1 MAMLYK
7 NKALDINQ
15 ELFTDYFNLNAIY
28 NYDKIIIINDEEL
41 EKVLNQEKIL
51 KPLIINDK
59 YPIYT
64 LLNYLNN
71 SSSIYLQKEYGI
83 LNQDELKESIKNY
96 SKTIIA
102 SKELISYLT
111 KNQEEGA
118 DNIWKSEIFGRS
130 LDNIV
135 KEGIQSKLMIIPE
148 NTKYKLSQTVTKIV
162 NKGSNNLIAIV
173 L

>member
-59 YPIYT
+59 YPTYT

-71 SSSIYLQKEYGI
+71 SSSIYLQKEYDI
-83 LNQDELKESIKNY
+83 LSQDELKESIKNY

-102 SKELISYLT
+102 SKELTSYLKELDLIKEEYT
-111 KNQEEGA
+111 LNKNEYLIIDKYQN
-118 DNIWKSEIFGRS
+118 NIK
-130 LDNIV
+130 
-135 KEGIQSKLMIIPE
+135 K
-148 NTKYKLSQTVTKIV
+148 
-162 NKGSNNLIAIV
+162 AIK
-173 L
+173 

>member
-7 NKALDINQ
+7 NKALDLNQ

-102 SKELISYLT
+102 SKELISYLKELDLIKEEYT
-111 KNQEEGA
+111 LNKNEYLIVDKYQN
-118 DNIWKSEIFGRS
+118 NIK
-130 LDNIV
+130 
-135 KEGIQSKLMIIPE
+135 K
-148 NTKYKLSQTVTKIV
+148 
-162 NKGSNNLIAIV
+162 AIK
-173 L
+173 

>member
-71 SSSIYLQKEYGI
+71 SSSIYLQKEYDI

-102 SKELISYLT
+102 SKELISYLKELDLIKEEYT
-111 KNQEEGA
+111 LNKNEYLIVDKYQN
-118 DNIWKSEIFGRS
+118 NIK
-130 LDNIV
+130 
-135 KEGIQSKLMIIPE
+135 K
-148 NTKYKLSQTVTKIV
+148 
-162 NKGSNNLIAIV
+162 AIK
-173 L
+173 

>member
-102 SKELISYLT
+102 SKELISYLKELDLIKEEYT
-111 KNQEEGA
+111 PNKNEYLIVDKYQN
-118 DNIWKSEIFGRS
+118 NIK
-130 LDNIV
+130 
-135 KEGIQSKLMIIPE
+135 K
-148 NTKYKLSQTVTKIV
+148 
-162 NKGSNNLIAIV
+162 AIK
-173 L
+173 

>member
-59 YPIYT
+59 YHIYT

-102 SKELISYLT
+102 SKELISYLKELDLIKEEYT
-111 KNQEEGA
+111 LNKNEYLIVDKYQN
-118 DNIWKSEIFGRS
+118 NIK
-130 LDNIV
+130 
-135 KEGIQSKLMIIPE
+135 K
-148 NTKYKLSQTVTKIV
+148 
-162 NKGSNNLIAIV
+162 AIK
-173 L
+173 

>member
-41 EKVLNQEKIL
+41 EKVLNQEKII

-71 SSSIYLQKEYGI
+71 SSSIYLQKEYDI
-83 LNQDELKESIKNY
+83 LSQDELKESIKNY

-102 SKELISYLT
+102 SKELISYLKELDLIKEEYT
-111 KNQEEGA
+111 LNKNEYLIIDKYQN
-118 DNIWKSEIFGRS
+118 NIK
-130 LDNIV
+130 
-135 KEGIQSKLMIIPE
+135 K
-148 NTKYKLSQTVTKIV
+148 
-162 NKGSNNLIAIV
+162 AIK
-173 L
+173 

>member
-28 NYDKIIIINDEEL
+28 NYNKIIIINDEEL

-102 SKELISYLT
+102 SKELISYLKELDLIKEEYT
-111 KNQEEGA
+111 LNKNEYLIVDKYQN
-118 DNIWKSEIFGRS
+118 NIK
-130 LDNIV
+130 
-135 KEGIQSKLMIIPE
+135 K
-148 NTKYKLSQTVTKIV
+148 
-162 NKGSNNLIAIV
+162 AIK
-173 L
+173 

>member
-28 NYDKIIIINDEEL
+28 NYDKIIIVNDEEI

-102 SKELISYLT
+102 SKELISYLKELDLIKEEYT
-111 KNQEEGA
+111 LNKNEYLIVDKYQN
-118 DNIWKSEIFGRS
+118 NIK
-130 LDNIV
+130 
-135 KEGIQSKLMIIPE
+135 K
-148 NTKYKLSQTVTKIV
+148 
-162 NKGSNNLIAIV
+162 AIK
-173 L
+173 

>member
-102 SKELISYLT
+102 SKELIIYLKELDLIKEEYT
-111 KNQEEGA
+111 LNKNEYLIIDKYQN
-118 DNIWKSEIFGRS
+118 NIK
-130 LDNIV
+130 
-135 KEGIQSKLMIIPE
+135 K
-148 NTKYKLSQTVTKIV
+148 
-162 NKGSNNLIAIV
+162 AIK
-173 L
+173 

>member
-28 NYDKIIIINDEEL
+28 NYHKIIIINDEEL

-71 SSSIYLQKEYGI
+71 SSSIYLQKEYDI
-83 LNQDELKESIKNY
+83 LSQDELKESIKNY

-102 SKELISYLT
+102 SKELISYLKELDLIKEEYT
-111 KNQEEGA
+111 LNKNEYLIIDKYQN
-118 DNIWKSEIFGRS
+118 NIKKTI
-130 LDNIV
+130 
-135 KEGIQSKLMIIPE
+135 K
-148 NTKYKLSQTVTKIV
+148 
-162 NKGSNNLIAIV
+162 
-173 L
+173 

>member
-102 SKELISYLT
+102 SKELISYLKELDLIKEEYT
-111 KNQEEGA
+111 LNKNEYLIVDKYQN
-118 DNIWKSEIFGRS
+118 NIKKSE
-130 LDNIV
+130 
-135 KEGIQSKLMIIPE
+135 
-148 NTKYKLSQTVTKIV
+148 Y
-162 NKGSNNLIAIV
+162 A
-173 L
+173 

>member
-59 YPIYT
+59 YPTYT

-71 SSSIYLQKEYGI
+71 SSSIYLQKEYDI
-83 LNQDELKESIKNY
+83 LSQDELKESIKNY

-102 SKELISYLT
+102 SKELISYLKELDLIKEEYT
-111 KNQEEGA
+111 LNKNEYLIIDKYQN
-118 DNIWKSEIFGRS
+118 NIK
-130 LDNIV
+130 
-135 KEGIQSKLMIIPE
+135 K
-148 NTKYKLSQTVTKIV
+148 
-162 NKGSNNLIAIV
+162 AIK
-173 L
+173 

>member
-71 SSSIYLQKEYGI
+71 SSSIYLQKEYDI

-102 SKELISYLT
+102 SKELISYLKELDLIKEEYT
-111 KNQEEGA
+111 LNKNEYLIIDKYQN
-118 DNIWKSEIFGRS
+118 NIKKTI
-130 LDNIV
+130 
-135 KEGIQSKLMIIPE
+135 K
-148 NTKYKLSQTVTKIV
+148 
-162 NKGSNNLIAIV
+162 
-173 L
+173 

>member
-1 MAMLYK
+1 MTMLYK

-102 SKELISYLT
+102 SKEIISYLKELDLIKEEYT
-111 KNQEEGA
+111 LNKNEYLIVDKYQN
-118 DNIWKSEIFGRS
+118 NIK
-130 LDNIV
+130 
-135 KEGIQSKLMIIPE
+135 K
-148 NTKYKLSQTVTKIV
+148 
-162 NKGSNNLIAIV
+162 AIK
-173 L
+173 

>member
-102 SKELISYLT
+102 SKELISYLKELDLIKEEYT
-111 KNQEEGA
+111 LNKNEYLIVDKYQN
-118 DNIWKSEIFGRS
+118 NIK
-130 LDNIV
+130 
-135 KEGIQSKLMIIPE
+135 KATP
-148 NTKYKLSQTVTKIV
+148 
-162 NKGSNNLIAIV
+162 
-173 L
+173 

>member
-83 LNQDELKESIKNY
+83 LNQYELKESIKNY

-102 SKELISYLT
+102 SKELISYLKELDLIKEEYT
-111 KNQEEGA
+111 LNKNEYLIIDKYQN
-118 DNIWKSEIFGRS
+118 NIK
-130 LDNIV
+130 
-135 KEGIQSKLMIIPE
+135 K
-148 NTKYKLSQTVTKIV
+148 
-162 NKGSNNLIAIV
+162 AIK
-173 L
+173 

>member
-102 SKELISYLT
+102 SKELISYLKELDLIKEEYT
-111 KNQEEGA
+111 LNKNEY
-118 DNIWKSEIFGRS
+118 
-130 LDNIV
+130 LIV
-135 KEGIQSKLMIIPE
+135 D
-148 NTKYKLSQTVTKIV
+148 KYQN
-162 NKGSNNLIAIV
+162 NKKKAIK
-173 L
+173 

>member
-7 NKALDINQ
+7 NKVLDINQ

-102 SKELISYLT
+102 SKELISYLKELDLIKEEYT
-111 KNQEEGA
+111 PNKNEYLIVDKYQN
-118 DNIWKSEIFGRS
+118 NIK
-130 LDNIV
+130 
-135 KEGIQSKLMIIPE
+135 K
-148 NTKYKLSQTVTKIV
+148 
-162 NKGSNNLIAIV
+162 AIK
-173 L
+173 

>member
-15 ELFTDYFNLNAIY
+15 ELFTDYFNLNAIS

-59 YPIYT
+59 YPTYT

-71 SSSIYLQKEYGI
+71 SSSIYLQKEYDI

-96 SKTIIA
+96 FKTIIA
-102 SKELISYLT
+102 SKELTSYLKELDLIKEEYT
-111 KNQEEGA
+111 LNKNEYLIIDKYQN
-118 DNIWKSEIFGRS
+118 NIK
-130 LDNIV
+130 
-135 KEGIQSKLMIIPE
+135 K
-148 NTKYKLSQTVTKIV
+148 
-162 NKGSNNLIAIV
+162 AIK
-173 L
+173 

>member
-41 EKVLNQEKIL
+41 EKVLKQEKIL

-71 SSSIYLQKEYGI
+71 SVSIYLQKNYDI
-83 LNQDELKESIKNY
+83 LNQKELKESIKNY
-96 SKTIIA
+96 SKTII
-102 SKELISYLT
+102 
-111 KNQEEGA
+111 
-118 DNIWKSEIFGRS
+118 
-130 LDNIV
+130 
-135 KEGIQSKLMIIPE
+135 
-148 NTKYKLSQTVTKIV
+148 V
-162 NKGSNNLIAIV
+162 NKTLITYLIELNLINQNYNINKNEY
-173 L
+173 LIIEKYQNIIKKTIK

>member
-28 NYDKIIIINDEEL
+28 NYDKIIIIDDEEL

-102 SKELISYLT
+102 SKELISYLKELDLIKEEYT
-111 KNQEEGA
+111 LNKNEYLIVDKYQN
-118 DNIWKSEIFGRS
+118 NIK
-130 LDNIV
+130 
-135 KEGIQSKLMIIPE
+135 K
-148 NTKYKLSQTVTKIV
+148 
-162 NKGSNNLIAIV
+162 AIK
-173 L
+173 

>member
-102 SKELISYLT
+102 SKELISYLKELDLIKEEYT
-111 KNQEEGA
+111 INKNEYLIVDKYQN
-118 DNIWKSEIFGRS
+118 NIK
-130 LDNIV
+130 
-135 KEGIQSKLMIIPE
+135 K
-148 NTKYKLSQTVTKIV
+148 
-162 NKGSNNLIAIV
+162 AIK
-173 L
+173 

>member
-71 SSSIYLQKEYGI
+71 SSSIYLQKEYDI
-83 LNQDELKESIKNY
+83 LSQDELKESIKNY

-102 SKELISYLT
+102 SKELISYLKELDLIKEEHT
-111 KNQEEGA
+111 LNKNEYLIIDKYQN
-118 DNIWKSEIFGRS
+118 NIKKTI
-130 LDNIV
+130 
-135 KEGIQSKLMIIPE
+135 K
-148 NTKYKLSQTVTKIV
+148 
-162 NKGSNNLIAIV
+162 
-173 L
+173 

>member
-28 NYDKIIIINDEEL
+28 NYDKIIIVNDEEL

-102 SKELISYLT
+102 SKELISYL
-111 KNQEEGA
+111 
-118 DNIWKSEIFGRS
+118 
-130 LDNIV
+130 
-135 KEGIQSKLMIIPE
+135 KEL
-148 NTKYKLSQTVTKIV
+148 
-162 NKGSNNLIAIV
+162 NLIKEEYTLNKNEYLIVDKYQNNIKKAIK
-173 L
+173 

>member
-64 LLNYLNN
+64 LLNYINN

-102 SKELISYLT
+102 SKELISYLKELDLIKEEYT
-111 KNQEEGA
+111 LNKNEYLIVDKYQN
-118 DNIWKSEIFGRS
+118 NIK
-130 LDNIV
+130 
-135 KEGIQSKLMIIPE
+135 K
-148 NTKYKLSQTVTKIV
+148 
-162 NKGSNNLIAIV
+162 AIK
-173 L
+173 

>member
-1 MAMLYK
+1 MLYK

-41 EKVLNQEKIL
+41 ETVLNQEKIL

-59 YPIYT
+59 YPTYT

-71 SSSIYLQKEYGI
+71 SSSIYLQKEYDI

-102 SKELISYLT
+102 SKELTSYLKELDLIKEEYT
-111 KNQEEGA
+111 LNKNEYLIIDKYQN
-118 DNIWKSEIFGRS
+118 NIK
-130 LDNIV
+130 
-135 KEGIQSKLMIIPE
+135 K
-148 NTKYKLSQTVTKIV
+148 
-162 NKGSNNLIAIV
+162 AIK
-173 L
+173 

>member
-102 SKELISYLT
+102 SKELISYLKELDLIKEEYT
-111 KNQEEGA
+111 LNKNEYLIVDKYQN
-118 DNIWKSEIFGRS
+118 NIK
-130 LDNIV
+130 
-135 KEGIQSKLMIIPE
+135 K
-148 NTKYKLSQTVTKIV
+148 
-162 NKGSNNLIAIV
+162 AIK
-173 L
+173 

>member
-1 MAMLYK
+1 MAMVYR
-7 NKALDINQ
+7 NKALDINR

-102 SKELISYLT
+102 SKELISYLKELDLIKEEYT
-111 KNQEEGA
+111 LNKNEYLIVDKYQN
-118 DNIWKSEIFGRS
+118 NIK
-130 LDNIV
+130 
-135 KEGIQSKLMIIPE
+135 K
-148 NTKYKLSQTVTKIV
+148 
-162 NKGSNNLIAIV
+162 AIK
-173 L
+173 

>member
-41 EKVLNQEKIL
+41 EKVLNQEKIF

-102 SKELISYLT
+102 SKELISYLKELDLIKEEYT
-111 KNQEEGA
+111 LNKNEYLIVDKYQN
-118 DNIWKSEIFGRS
+118 NIK
-130 LDNIV
+130 
-135 KEGIQSKLMIIPE
+135 K
-148 NTKYKLSQTVTKIV
+148 
-162 NKGSNNLIAIV
+162 AIK
-173 L
+173 

>member
-71 SSSIYLQKEYGI
+71 SSSVYLQKEYGI

-102 SKELISYLT
+102 SKELISYLKELDLIKEEYT
-111 KNQEEGA
+111 LNKNEYLIVDKYQN
-118 DNIWKSEIFGRS
+118 NIK
-130 LDNIV
+130 
-135 KEGIQSKLMIIPE
+135 
-148 NTKYKLSQTVTKIV
+148 T
-162 NKGSNNLIAIV
+162 AIK
-173 L
+173 

>member
-59 YPIYT
+59 YPICT

-102 SKELISYLT
+102 SKELISYLKELDLIKEEYT
-111 KNQEEGA
+111 LNKNEYLIVDKYQN
-118 DNIWKSEIFGRS
+118 NIK
-130 LDNIV
+130 
-135 KEGIQSKLMIIPE
+135 K
-148 NTKYKLSQTVTKIV
+148 
-162 NKGSNNLIAIV
+162 AIK
-173 L
+173 

>member
-41 EKVLNQEKIL
+41 EKVLNEEKIL

-102 SKELISYLT
+102 SKELISYLKELDLIKEEYT
-111 KNQEEGA
+111 LNKNEYLIVDKYQN
-118 DNIWKSEIFGRS
+118 NIK
-130 LDNIV
+130 
-135 KEGIQSKLMIIPE
+135 K
-148 NTKYKLSQTVTKIV
+148 
-162 NKGSNNLIAIV
+162 AIK
-173 L
+173 

>member
-7 NKALDINQ
+7 NKALNINQ

-71 SSSIYLQKEYGI
+71 SSSVYLQKEYGI
-83 LNQDELKESIKNY
+83 LKQDELKESIKNY

-102 SKELISYLT
+102 SKELISYLKELDLIKEEYT
-111 KNQEEGA
+111 LNKNEYLIVDKYQN
-118 DNIWKSEIFGRS
+118 NIK
-130 LDNIV
+130 
-135 KEGIQSKLMIIPE
+135 K
-148 NTKYKLSQTVTKIV
+148 
-162 NKGSNNLIAIV
+162 AIK
-173 L
+173 

>member
-15 ELFTDYFNLNAIY
+15 ELFTDYFNLNDIY

-102 SKELISYLT
+102 SKELISYLKELDLIKEEYT
-111 KNQEEGA
+111 LNKNEYLIVDKYQN
-118 DNIWKSEIFGRS
+118 NIK
-130 LDNIV
+130 
-135 KEGIQSKLMIIPE
+135 K
-148 NTKYKLSQTVTKIV
+148 
-162 NKGSNNLIAIV
+162 AIK
-173 L
+173 

>member
-71 SSSIYLQKEYGI
+71 SSSIYLQKDYGI

-102 SKELISYLT
+102 SKELISYLKELDLIKEEYT
-111 KNQEEGA
+111 LNKNEYLIVDKYQN
-118 DNIWKSEIFGRS
+118 NIK
-130 LDNIV
+130 
-135 KEGIQSKLMIIPE
+135 K
-148 NTKYKLSQTVTKIV
+148 
-162 NKGSNNLIAIV
+162 AIK
-173 L
+173 

>member
-83 LNQDELKESIKNY
+83 LNQDELKKSIKNY

-102 SKELISYLT
+102 SKELISYLKELDLIKEEYT
-111 KNQEEGA
+111 LNKNEY
-118 DNIWKSEIFGRS
+118 
-130 LDNIV
+130 LIV
-135 KEGIQSKLMIIPE
+135 D
-148 NTKYKLSQTVTKIV
+148 KYQ
-162 NKGSNNLIAIV
+162 NNLKKAIK
-173 L
+173 

>member
-71 SSSIYLQKEYGI
+71 SSSIYLQKEYDI
-83 LNQDELKESIKNY
+83 LSQDELKESIKNY

-102 SKELISYLT
+102 NKELISYLKELDLIKEEYT
-111 KNQEEGA
+111 LNKNEYLIIDKYQN
-118 DNIWKSEIFGRS
+118 NIK
-130 LDNIV
+130 
-135 KEGIQSKLMIIPE
+135 K
-148 NTKYKLSQTVTKIV
+148 
-162 NKGSNNLIAIV
+162 AIK
-173 L
+173 

>member
-15 ELFTDYFNLNAIY
+15 ELFTNYFNLNAIY

-41 EKVLNQEKIL
+41 EKVLKQEKIL
-51 KPLIINDK
+51 KPLIINEK

-71 SSSIYLQKEYGI
+71 SSSIYLQKEYDI

-102 SKELISYLT
+102 SKELISYLKELDLIKEEYT
-111 KNQEEGA
+111 LNKNEYLIIDKYQN
-118 DNIWKSEIFGRS
+118 NIK
-130 LDNIV
+130 
-135 KEGIQSKLMIIPE
+135 K
-148 NTKYKLSQTVTKIV
+148 
-162 NKGSNNLIAIV
+162 AIK
-173 L
+173 